1 MAQID
6 GGELRRIREAERG
19 EDPRAFLSWLNAA
32 LGRKYDL
39 PRLSRWESGREKVPD
54 VVALF
59 LATQRGSAVAAP
71 PVPAPVPERSAHV
84 FAVAN
89 HKGGVGKTTTAV
101 NLAWG
106 MAAAGMKVLVVD
118 LDPQSDA
125 TLHLGLDREEVRESG
140 LHMPAVLRGRCGV
153 EETLRQYDG
162 TGLWIAPSAKDLT
175 DAEKEI
181 TSSIG
186 GEKRLAQRIEPVRS
200 RFDAIVFDCAP
211 NKNTLTISALAM
223 AEFLCIPVQ
232 AEFLAVQGML
242 HLLDTVTQVR
252 ECYNPGLTILPVL
265 PTMYAAKNS
274 QDRATLEE
282 LNQLVGGLVPI
293 FEAVP
298 RATVFGQAAA
308 AGHPALR
315 AKPKAK
321 AVAVYGAYVS
331 DILSRLTPPAAASKR
346 AAGKRKEMAHG

>member
-1 MAQID
+1 MGQID
-6 GGELRRIREAERG
+6 GGELRRIREAERR
-19 EDPRAFLSWLNAA
+19 EDPKTFISWLNSE

-39 PRLSRWESGREKVPD
+39 PRLSRWETGKEKVPD
-54 VVALF
+54 VVAVF
-59 LATQRGSAVAAP
+59 LAGQRWKGQAA
-71 PVPAPVPERSAHV
+71 PERSARI

-106 MAAAGMKVLVVD
+106 MVAAGMRVLVID

-140 LHMPAVLRGRCGV
+140 LHMPAVLRGRCGI
-153 EETLRQYDG
+153 EEMLRQYDG
-162 TGLWIAPSAKDLT
+162 TDLWIAPSSKDLT
-175 DAEKEI
+175 NAEKEVAA
-181 TSSIG
+181 SIG
-186 GEKRLAQRIEPVRS
+186 GEKRLAQRIEPLRAM
-200 RFDAIVFDCAP
+200 FDAIVFDCGP
-211 NKNTLTISALAM
+211 NKNILTISALAM

-265 PTMYAAKNS
+265 PTMYAARNS

-298 RATVFGQAAA
+298 RATVFSQAAA

-321 AVAVYGAYVS
+321 AVAVYGVYVS
-331 DILSRLTPPAAASKR
+331 SILSRLNPPTDTNR
-346 AAGKRKEMAHG
+346 RKELAHG